1 MEPIR
6 IAYILRYLLAPEDTI
21 LPSPVN
27 RSAPVE
33 AVKTLLWFAMAIGAG
48 LALAQLH

>member
-6 IAYILRYLLAPEDTI
+6 IAYILRYLLTPEDTN
-21 LPSPVN
+21 LPTPVN
-27 RSAPVE
+27 SSAPLE
-33 AVKTLLWFAMAIGAG
+33 AAKTLLWFAMAIGAG